1 MAYFTGRD
9 VSEWVVTEHA
19 TDGIARRDAA
29 NGTEPMDRLKVYGDV
44 NTVSTG
50 ASTAAILGCLGNA
63 GEPNWQISDITGLD
77 VSIAAQD
84 EDISYIGLRN
94 VGKIE
99 VKKDTSITLTRKKG
113 DNKLSL
119 MFQGKTYTD
128 DSPTSDGLHSGRA
141 GLIANAAGNAMLI
154 ADGTVDPKSTLDDG
168 SNQCFGFRVFV
179 ELKAATGSSGANGDG
194 EVLVIPNCQ
203 MMEYGHTLSNE
214 SANEETLTL
223 TSQVKPFIV
232 NGTKGAG
239 SNSNVIFAS
248 PARTQTTAAN
258 M

>member
-9 VSEWVVTEHA
+9 VSVWVVTEHA

-29 NGTEPMDRLKVYGDV
+29 NTDTQPMDRLKVYGDV
-44 NTVSTG
+44 NTV
-50 ASTAAILGCLGNA
+50 ASISNSAIIGSLGNA
-63 GEPNWQISDITGLD
+63 GEPDWQISDLTGLD

-94 VGKIE
+94 IGKIE
-99 VKKDTSITLTRKKG
+99 VKKDTSITLTRKKA
-113 DNKLSL
+113 DNKFSIL
-119 MFQGKTYTD
+119 FQGKTYTD
-128 DSPTSDGLHSGRA
+128 DSPSADGLHTGRA
-141 GLIANAAGNAMLI
+141 GLISNSGGTAMLI

-168 SNQCFGFRVFV
+168 DNQCFGFRVFV
-179 ELKAATGSSGANGDG
+179 ELKAATGTNGADGNG
-194 EVLVIPNCQ
+194 EVLVVPNCQ
-203 MMEYGHTLSNE
+203 LMEYGHTLSNE

-232 NGTKGAG
+232 NGTKTAG
-239 SNSNVIFAS
+239 SNSQTIYAS
-248 PARTQTTAAN
+248 IARAQTSTGN